1 MTSLQGYAT
10 SIAPVN
16 EIISAYASGA
26 YEPTPFAS
34 NAPDVVFGSFVVP
47 SLVSA
52 RLAVS
57 ACNSGP
63 ATLIVQLFADGVAT
77 DCLVYIT
84 SATEQ
89 VFLTPFYD
97 FAPGVLYQVAAQF
110 VGTTSSASIRTV
122 SLTA

>member
-26 YEPTPFAS
+26 YEPILFAS
-34 NAPDVVFGSFVVP
+34 NAPDVVFGAFTIP
-47 SLVSA
+47 AAVSA

-63 ATLIVQLFADGVAT
+63 ARLIVQLFADGVAT

-84 SATEQ
+84 AGSEQ
-89 VFLTPFYD
+89 IFLTPFYD
-97 FAPGVLYQVAAQF
+97 FAPTVHYQLIAQYLGASGQAA
-110 VGTTSSASIRTV
+110 IRTV
-122 SLTA
+122 SLTS

>member
-26 YEPTPFAS
+26 YEPILFAS
-34 NAPDVVFGSFVVP
+34 NAPDVVFGAFTIP
-47 SLVSA
+47 AAVSA

-63 ATLIVQLFADGVAT
+63 ARLIVQLFADGVVT
-77 DCLVYIT
+77 DCQVYVT

-89 VFLTPFYD
+89 IFLTSFYA
-97 FAPGVLYQVAAQF
+97 FTPGVLYQLAAQF
-110 VGTTSSASIRTV
+110 AGADGAASIRTV
-122 SLTA
+122 SLTS